1 MNAIVT
7 ADYSVP
13 ESGQLQEVAPGVLW
27 LRMPLPFEL
36 DHINLYLLDDLDGWV
51 VVDCGLGNADT
62 RAVWEKV
69 IARFLQ
75 GRPIKKVILTHAHV
89 DHIGAAGWLCHYTG
103 APLWI
108 PAGEQVTAEEYAQ
121 LSGVNADTFSVQ
133 ANSFLHRLGMDEQ
146 QTAGIMGIFTGI
158 SSLVH
163 PLPGSIYELKEGM
176 SVEIGNVQWQVIVSE
191 GHSEAHAC
199 LYSEALGVLI
209 SGDQVLPRI
218 SSNVSVR
225 AAKPD
230 ANPMLAWIQSLEG
243 LKTLPADTLVLPAHE
258 RPFYGL
264 HARLAELIEE
274 HMETLIRVEA
284 LCSEPLTVMQLV
296 GLIYQRKLTL
306 FDQLL
311 AGGECL
317 ANLHYLLAQKRLQ
330 CCYDVNDV
338 LVFSQPD

>member
-62 RAVWEKV
+62 RAVWQNV

-108 PAGEQVTAEEYAQ
+108 TAGEQATAEEYAQ
-121 LSGVNADTFSVQ
+121 LSGGSADIFSSQ
-133 ANSFLHRLGMDEQ
+133 ANHFLHRLGMDEQ

-158 SSLVH
+158 SALVH

-191 GHSEAHAC
+191 GHSDRKSTRLNSSHITISYAVFC
-199 LYSEALGVLI
+199 L
-209 SGDQVLPRI
+209 
-218 SSNVSVR
+218 
-225 AAKPD
+225 K
-230 ANPMLAWIQSLEG
+230 
-243 LKTLPADTLVLPAHE
+243 KK
-258 RPFYGL
+258 
-264 HARLAELIEE
+264 
-274 HMETLIRVEA
+274 
-284 LCSEPLTVMQLV
+284 
-296 GLIYQRKLTL
+296 KLRNNKRRDENT
-306 FDQLL
+306 QLL
-311 AGGECL
+311 KNKTSDEGDITSRK
-317 ANLHYLLAQKRLQ
+317 Q
-330 CCYDVNDV
+330 
-338 LVFSQPD
+338 